1 MKAACDILYE
11 EHMFGGALVGNSEKM
26 LFSKVVYLDEQAIMD
41 FLELNNDG
49 DESQVIKKVSESVAA
64 IEAEASVGKGFLDFA
79 KIRLSGNAAHKKNNL
94 VETRITSTIISS
106 FKAVI
111 KSHQTNILSLPKVKL
126 FIYKDSPAYYRNL
139 VPVLNMIDDISK
151 VSTLSAEDKANFDGI
166 KIQEMERTLD
176 LLSGYYEFIC
186 EDQNGKKMI
195 TRFNISGLRNNYTLQ
210 DFTKMD
216 LHLFGIQ
223 VGTANDANLEFGHMM
238 DNIIQEKSK
247 TMKSEDFDEDQ
258 RRENSDLRLPIIDI
272 LMAGV

>member
-1 MKAACDILYE
+1 
-11 EHMFGGALVGNSEKM
+11 MFGGALMVNKEEL
-26 LFSKVVYLDEQAIMD
+26 LFGKVIYLDEQAIMD

-49 DESQVIKKVSESVAA
+49 DESKVIKKVSESVAA
-64 IEAEASVGKGFLDFA
+64 IEAEASVGKGFFDFA

-106 FKAVI
+106 FKKVI
-111 KSHQTNILSLPKVKL
+111 DSNNTNIISLTNVNL

-151 VSTLSAEDKANFDGI
+151 LSTLSAEEKANFDGL

-186 EDQNGKKMI
+186 EDQEGKKMI

-210 DFTKMD
+210 DLTKMD

-238 DNIIQEKSK
+238 DNIIQEKSSN
-247 TMKSEDFDEDQ
+247 MKSEDFDEEQ
-258 RRENSDLRLPIIDI
+258 RQEKLNLRLPIIDI

>member
-1 MKAACDILYE
+1 MVNKE
-11 EHMFGGALVGNSEKM
+11 ELLFG
-26 LFSKVVYLDEQAIMD
+26 KVIYLDEQAIMD

-49 DESQVIKKVSESVAA
+49 DESKVIKKVSESVAA
-64 IEAEASVGKGFLDFA
+64 IEAEASVGKGFFDFA

-106 FKAVI
+106 FKKVI
-111 KSHQTNILSLPKVKL
+111 DSNNTNIISLTNVKL

-151 VSTLSAEDKANFDGI
+151 LSTLSAEEKANFDGL

-186 EDQNGKKMI
+186 EDQEGKKMI

-210 DFTKMD
+210 DLTKMD

-238 DNIIQEKSK
+238 DNIIQEKSSN
-247 TMKSEDFDEDQ
+247 MKSEDFDEEQ
-258 RRENSDLRLPIIDI
+258 RQEKLNLRLPIIDI

>member
-1 MKAACDILYE
+1 
-11 EHMFGGALVGNSEKM
+11 MFGGALVGNSEKM

-79 KIRLSGNAAHKKNNL
+79 KIKLSGNAAHKKNNL

-111 KSHQTNILSLPKVKL
+111 ESHQTNILSLPKVKL

-151 VSTLSAEDKANFDGI
+151 MSTLSAEDKANFDGI

>member
-1 MKAACDILYE
+1 MVNKE
-11 EHMFGGALVGNSEKM
+11 ELLFG
-26 LFSKVVYLDEQAIMD
+26 KVIYLDEQAIMD
-41 FLELNNDG
+41 FLELINDG
-49 DESQVIKKVSESVAA
+49 DESKVIKKVSESVAA
-64 IEAEASVGKGFLDFA
+64 IEAEASVGKGFFDFA

-106 FKAVI
+106 FKKVI
-111 KSHQTNILSLPKVKL
+111 DSNNTNIISLTNVKL

-151 VSTLSAEDKANFDGI
+151 LSTLSAEEKANFDGL

-186 EDQNGKKMI
+186 EDQEGKKMI

-210 DFTKMD
+210 DLTKMD

-238 DNIIQEKSK
+238 DNIIQEKSSN
-247 TMKSEDFDEDQ
+247 MKSEDFDEEQ
-258 RRENSDLRLPIIDI
+258 RQEKLNLRLPIIDI

>member
-1 MKAACDILYE
+1 MVNKGELL
-11 EHMFGGALVGNSEKM
+11 FGKII
-26 LFSKVVYLDEQAIMD
+26 YLDEQAIMD

-49 DESQVIKKVSESVAA
+49 DESKIIKKVSESVAA
-64 IEAEASVGKGFLDFA
+64 IEAEASVGKGFFDFA

-106 FKAVI
+106 FKKVI
-111 KSHQTNILSLPKVKL
+111 DSNNTNIISLTNVKL

-151 VSTLSAEDKANFDGI
+151 LSTLSAEEKANFDGL

-186 EDQNGKKMI
+186 EDQEGKKMI
-195 TRFNISGLRNNYTLQ
+195 ARFNISGLRNNYTLQ
-210 DFTKMD
+210 DLTKMD

-238 DNIIQEKSK
+238 DNIVQEKSSN
-247 TMKSEDFDEDQ
+247 MKSEDFDEEQ
-258 RRENSDLRLPIIDI
+258 RQENLNLRLPIIDI

>member
-1 MKAACDILYE
+1 MMNKGELL
-11 EHMFGGALVGNSEKM
+11 FG
-26 LFSKVVYLDEQAIMD
+26 KVIYLDEQAIMD

-49 DESQVIKKVSESVAA
+49 DESKIIKKVSESVAE
-64 IEAEASVGKGFLDFA
+64 IEAEASVGKGFFDFA

-106 FKAVI
+106 FKKFI
-111 KSHQTNILSLPKVKL
+111 DSNSTNIISLTNVKL

-151 VSTLSAEDKANFDGI
+151 LSTLSAEEKANFDGL

-186 EDQNGKKMI
+186 EDQEGKKMI

-210 DFTKMD
+210 DLTKMD
-216 LHLFGIQ
+216 LRLFGIQ

-238 DNIIQEKSK
+238 DNIIQEKSSN
-247 TMKSEDFDEDQ
+247 MKSEDFDEEQ
-258 RRENSDLRLPIIDI
+258 RHENLNLRLPIIDI

>member
-1 MKAACDILYE
+1 
-11 EHMFGGALVGNSEKM
+11 
-26 LFSKVVYLDEQAIMD
+26 
-41 FLELNNDG
+41 
-49 DESQVIKKVSESVAA
+49 
-64 IEAEASVGKGFLDFA
+64 
-79 KIRLSGNAAHKKNNL
+79 
-94 VETRITSTIISS
+94 
-106 FKAVI
+106 
-111 KSHQTNILSLPKVKL
+111 
-126 FIYKDSPAYYRNL
+126 
-139 VPVLNMIDDISK
+139 MIDDISK
-151 VSTLSAEDKANFDGI
+151 MSTLSAEDKANFDGI